1 MIRLIKNNILVVLTA
16 FAVLAN
22 FGILYY
28 QNFKIKGL
36 KQDKENLL
44 IQISK
49 KNNEIT
55 ELSSVILNQNT
66 AIDEMVANANEKEHL
81 SKELKAIREQ
91 ILKGTKQD
99 DEAINQP
106 LRDSVSFIYS
116 RLREQENNK

>member
-1 MIRLIKNNILVVLTA
+1 
-16 FAVLAN
+16 
-22 FGILYY
+22 
-28 QNFKIKGL
+28 
-36 KQDKENLL
+36 
-44 IQISK
+44 
-49 KNNEIT
+49 
-55 ELSSVILNQNT
+55 
-66 AIDEMVANANEKEHL
+66 MVANANEKEHL